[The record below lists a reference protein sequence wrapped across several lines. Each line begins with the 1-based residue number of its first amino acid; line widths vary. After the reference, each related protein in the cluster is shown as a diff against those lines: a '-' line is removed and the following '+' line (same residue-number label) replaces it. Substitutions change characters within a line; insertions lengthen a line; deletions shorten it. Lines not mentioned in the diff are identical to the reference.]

1 MDKYLKEALSE
12 YERKIESGEPF
23 YMDASILMDIE
34 EYYEKN
40 ERPYD
45 AERIMRFAEKLH
57 PHDEEVKIVK
67 AYRLKA
73 IGKWSEAL
81 NIIRGLSNPDQ
92 RDAHLFIIE
101 YEVASGRINE
111 AEKRFRTC
119 LAQAVDMPKEERD
132 DWMIE
137 MAEIL
142 LDYGFINRAIDTL
155 RQVGQGQ
162 AAKHRL
168 YELLGDAYY
177 QLHDYGNSIKAFQEL
192 VDSSPYDS
200 ISWGQL
206 ADALQKANRLDD
218 CLTACDYALAIDDS
232 NTRAMNLKLFA
243 LWGLGRHDE
252 AYSLYHSYAQKMP
265 EDYAIKMYAGEQ
277 LNNRGKYI
285 EALPVLQDAL
295 RLCMI
300 ENPDRNRIIQALAI
314 AEMHTGNSGVVAD
327 LAELSVITGNTL
339 IDSYLEVAES
349 LTTNDP
355 KLSVDNLLHKAFKS
369 KDEHSEGQ
377 LPNIIKIIR
386 FLCTHNLYLQQ
397 RSLWE
402 EIARK
407 SYPDS
412 CADVYAYITYAMY
425 MIRNRLLFLINMNQ
439 AAQKCP
445 QTLFEI
451 MKETLQAKSLD
462 DVLTNGRSTANGWQE
477 STGPLE
483 Q

>member
-73 IGKWSEAL
+73 VGKWGEAL
-81 NIIRGLSNPDQ
+81 NLVHSLSNPDQ
-92 RDAHLFIIE
+92 RDAQLFMIE
-101 YEVASGRINE
+101 YDVASGRINE
-111 AEKRFRTC
+111 AERRFRTC
-119 LAQAVDMPKEERD
+119 LAQAVAISQEEKD

-142 LDYGFINRAIDTL
+142 LDYGFISRAIDTL
-155 RQVGQGQ
+155 KQTGKGHAV
-162 AAKHRL
+162 KHRL

-177 QLHDYGNSIKAFQEL
+177 QLQDYDNSIRAFQEL

-200 ISWGQL
+200 VSWGQL

-252 AYSLYHSYAQKMP
+252 AYGLYRNYAQKMP
-265 EDYAIKMYAGEQ
+265 EDYAIRMYAGEQ
-277 LNNRGKYI
+277 LNNRGKYA
-285 EALPVLQDAL
+285 EALLILQDAL

-300 ENPDRNRIIQALAI
+300 ESPDRNRIIQALAV
-314 AEMHTGNSGVVAD
+314 ADMHTGNYRVVTD
-327 LAELSVITGNTL
+327 LAELPVITGNAL
-339 IDSYLEVAES
+339 VDSYLEMADS
-349 LTTNDP
+349 LITHDP
-355 KLSVDNLLHKAFKS
+355 KLPVDDLLQKAFNLG
-369 KDEHSEGQ
+369 DEHGERQ
-377 LPNIIKIIR
+377 ITNTIKIIK
-386 FLCTHNLYLQQ
+386 FLCTHNLYQQ
-397 RSLWE
+397 QHGLWE

-407 SYPDS
+407 SYPDTYGEI
-412 CADVYAYITYAMY
+412 YAYITYAMY
-425 MIRNRLLFLINMNQ
+425 MIHHRLLFLTCMNQ

-445 QTLFEI
+445 QALFEI
-451 MKETLQAKSLD
+451 MKETLKAKSLD
-462 DVLTNGRSTANGWQE
+462 EVLTNGRATANSWQE
-477 STGPLE
+477 NTKPF
-483 Q
+483 